1 MAKAKITG
9 DIPGIGRIEVDGNIA
24 TEETL
29 EELVNAINRQQSS
42 LKTNTDKFNKE
53 VDDAASG
60 LDEFSDELE
69 RAEKMQDR
77 VNQSMI
83 DLVDQSQSVITGFAR
98 TARSTGSLSD
108 MVESAGDIVSGLAGG
123 LGGMIPL
130 IGEGTARLAEAA
142 SQAAFALLGMAV
154 GAIESFQSLNRSI
167 MDSGMLL
174 DGGFTG
180 FSNAAREAGLPI
192 TVFGEAVLASTNRLR
207 LMSGGQPGG
216 LARLAS
222 GIRELN
228 EASSENM
235 AELYALGFTASEVT
249 AGMANV
255 AIAAD
260 RAGQNLSSEELA
272 AGTYDYLRN
281 LRELTRLTGISTE
294 EAMAQVE
301 ANRANLFVQNQ
312 LAALGPEQRAAAE
325 DFVAAMERSG
335 LGPLADFAMTGQY
348 LNQETALM
356 ATRMGPLADIM
367 RQYFL
372 DLESGVDPET
382 AMARFNQQVAINEDA
397 INTAIQENARTFG
410 LTRELAEQF
419 GFLGEGG
426 LAIQRMLEAV
436 EQGTDPLA
444 STGENAENLSITMGE
459 FQQALFDS
467 QAALQNQFV
476 GVLNSLSGDDG
487 ALTAFARSIS
497 GVAGVVDDFGTVLN
511 HVIRGDYEA
520 AAAAMG
526 LNSDEATTALQRAG
540 EVAQTPIPTGTDPAV
555 AAIIEQMQ
563 QDLVQ
568 LRANELFG
576 DRSPLV
582 GTLQERLDQQRQQLI
597 DLLGPESARELLQTM
612 GLPEAAAGN
621 ILTGPESGYTAEL
634 HGTEA
639 VVPLPDGRSIP
650 VSLQTGGLNAII
662 ADALS
667 TETTAEDTVVPTVQ
681 NFAASLDNSR
691 SLPELVNI
699 SRNMLGQMT
708 ASTQKLEQMIRAMEQ
723 GNNINR
729 NAAYARA

>member
-1 MAKAKITG
+1 MAKARITG
-9 DIPGIGRIEVDGNIA
+9 EIPNVGQIEVEGNLA

-29 EELVNAINRQQSS
+29 AELIDAITRQQNST
-42 LKTNTDKFNKE
+42 KTDTKKFNDE
-53 VDDAASG
+53 IEDAASG

-69 RAEKMQDR
+69 RAERAQDR

-98 TARSTGSLSD
+98 TARSTSSLSD

-130 IGEGTARLAEAA
+130 FGEGTARLAEAA

-192 TVFGEAVLASTNRLR
+192 TAFGEAVLASTNRLR

-312 LAALGPEQRAAAE
+312 LMGLAPEQRAAAE

-335 LGPLADFAMTGQY
+335 LGPLTDFAMTGQY

-372 DLESGVDPET
+372 DLESGVDPEA
-382 AMARFNQQVAINEDA
+382 AMERFNRNVAINEDA

-419 GFLGEGG
+419 SFLGEGG
-426 LAIQRMLEAV
+426 LAIQRMIEAAN
-436 EQGTDPLA
+436 QGTDPL
-444 STGENAENLSITMGE
+444 SGIGTDAENLSITMGE

-526 LNSDEATTALQRAG
+526 IGGDSSTPVDPGSQANTAAG
-540 EVAQTPIPTGTDPAV
+540 DNPI
-555 AAIIEQMQ
+555 E
-563 QDLVQ
+563 
-568 LRANELFG
+568 
-576 DRSPLV
+576 
-582 GTLQERLDQQRQQLI
+582 LI
-597 DLLGPESARELLQTM
+597 DPNYIPMSEGGVLS
-612 GLPEAAAGN
+612 
-621 ILTGPESGYTAEL
+621 GPESGFPAEL

-639 VVPLPDGRSIP
+639 VVPLPDGRTIP
-650 VSLQTGGLNAII
+650 VTISSVARENDVVSGSMTSLNPTLFSTEGISAMLS
-662 ADALS
+662 DALS
-667 TETTAEDTVVPTVQ
+667 AVTSVTEDTSNSVTQ
-681 NFAASLDNSR
+681 KFAESIDNSR

-699 SRNMLGQMT
+699 SRNMLSQMT
-708 ASTQKLEQMIRAMEQ
+708 TTAQKMESLVRTMEQ
-723 GNNINR
+723 GNVINR